1 MCKQKASQF
10 MFLYL
15 SLVCR
20 SWLISGGDS
29 LPAVA
34 KSVRTASTLRRER
47 REDEPLYDSAAGTRC
62 TVHLLKMIVHTRVG
76 VVAHGCGW
84 VGGWV
89 GGTVCVFQCLPRQT
103 YSGPPPPI
111 HFLSLFMRYTTNAGV
126 CLCKPRLNVFLL
138 FPSPLGRLGLLP
150 QQINVEELYAKV
162 QKPRDRKKAANKETA
177 AAAAAG
183 KEKEKEMMMMNGST
197 HSMEDSSPP
206 PLPVAGMLCSYCLS
220 IHPYCI
226 ETYLLCSI

>member
-1 MCKQKASQF
+1 

-76 VVAHGCGW
+76 VVA

-89 GGTVCVFQCLPRQT
+89 GLFVFSNVYHGRHTQGCFVT
-103 YSGPPPPI
+103 PPPPI

-138 FPSPLGRLGLLP
+138 FPSPLGLLP

-177 AAAAAG
+177 AAAAG
-183 KEKEKEMMMMNGST
+183 KEKEKEMMMNGST

-220 IHPYCI
+220 IHVMFNMSP
-226 ETYLLCSI
+226 